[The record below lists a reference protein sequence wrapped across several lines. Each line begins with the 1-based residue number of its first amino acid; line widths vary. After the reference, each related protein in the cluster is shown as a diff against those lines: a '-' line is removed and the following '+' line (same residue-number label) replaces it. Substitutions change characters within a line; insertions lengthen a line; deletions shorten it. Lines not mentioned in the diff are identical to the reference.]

1 MQEAKEFL
9 ICVLAT
15 PALKDFFQRSFPD
28 SESIHWR
35 NRLLPSGR
43 EECRNRWLPQITG
56 AEFPTSARGN
66 FQRIFSV
73 LENLRGMF
81 LESEIPVPLGPR
93 NLDQLFASAKL
104 SAGEI
109 RTKKVKKIKR
119 IGINSE
125 IVKYGFI
132 SSTRIITSRISK
144 NKGFNLVNSRI
155 LSVFFEALGAKLGR
169 LIELGNRMRYAFS
182 RNKHEEYLGRKE
194 FGWQVGE

>member
-1 MQEAKEFL
+1 M
-9 ICVLAT
+9 
-15 PALKDFFQRSFPD
+15 
-28 SESIHWR
+28 
-35 NRLLPSGR
+35 
-43 EECRNRWLPQITG
+43 TG

-109 RTKKVKKIKR
+109 RTKKVKKIMR

-125 IVKYGFI
+125 LVKYGFI
-132 SSTRIITSRISK
+132 RSTFIITSRISK
-144 NKGFNLVNSRI
+144 NKGLNLVNSRI
-155 LSVFFEALGAKLGR
+155 LFVFFEA
-169 LIELGNRMRYAFS
+169 
-182 RNKHEEYLGRKE
+182 
-194 FGWQVGE
+194 

>member
-1 MQEAKEFL
+1 M
-9 ICVLAT
+9 
-15 PALKDFFQRSFPD
+15 
-28 SESIHWR
+28 
-35 NRLLPSGR
+35 PSGR

-56 AEFPTSARGN
+56 EEFPTSARGN

-93 NLDQLFASAKL
+93 NLDQLVVSAKQ

-125 IVKYGFI
+125 IVKYGFN
-132 SSTRIITSRISK
+132 SSTSIITSRISK
-144 NKGFNLVNSRI
+144 NKALNLVNSRI
-155 LSVFFEALGAKLGR
+155 LSVFFEAWGAKLRR
-169 LIELGNRMRYAFS
+169 LIELDNRMRYAFS
-182 RNKHEEYLGRKE
+182 RNKHEEYRGRKE
-194 FGWQVGE
+194 FGWQVVE

>member
-1 MQEAKEFL
+1 M
-9 ICVLAT
+9 
-15 PALKDFFQRSFPD
+15 
-28 SESIHWR
+28 
-35 NRLLPSGR
+35 
-43 EECRNRWLPQITG
+43 
-56 AEFPTSARGN
+56 
-66 FQRIFSV
+66 

-93 NLDQLFASAKL
+93 NLDQLLFASAKL

-144 NKGFNLVNSRI
+144 NKGLNLVNSRI
-155 LSVFFEALGAKLGR
+155 LFVFFEAWVAKL
-169 LIELGNRMRYAFS
+169 
-182 RNKHEEYLGRKE
+182 
-194 FGWQVGE
+194 